1 MGEGGG
7 WGKEGNQDVTCVP
20 GREGDVRG
28 ERFLHLVKSQH
39 WWGNQPG
46 TRRSLD
52 ASGGGGGKH
61 SSQCEEGKSE
71 TDFAQVVSM
80 ASLYSPA

>member
-1 MGEGGG
+1 MWGG
-7 WGKEGNQDVTCVP
+7 DLCP
-20 GREGDVRG
+20 REGDVRE
-28 ERFLHLVKSQH
+28 ERFLHLAKSQH

-46 TRRSLD
+46 TMRSLD
-52 ASGGGGGKH
+52 ASRGKH

-80 ASLYSPA
+80 ASLHSPV